1 MWLKCSKGPVK
12 PHDHCSKLQQ
22 WLYYGQEC
30 NWGIH
35 VCCSCQPGTVSSMCS
50 VCQHQ
55 NPLLNTRWASQNGFV
70 TSQNGFVTSPCRGTS
85 PDTKTAYQGQCY
97 PAENKKGKKK
107 KTIQLFCFFI
117 NPPVNGCRYICWKAA
132 VCCSGYLS
140 YHDGMHFSWFSES
153 KQVQHQPRWKERG
166 QDQAQTVPCNNIQ
179 LINQLKSP
187 PKPLL
192 GFLFLGMKF

>member
-35 VCCSCQPGTVSSMCS
+35 VCCSCQPGTVSSVCS

-55 NPLLNTRWASQNGFV
+55 NPLLNTRWASQKGFV

-107 KTIQLFCFFI
+107 ENNSTFLVFYKSSSEWLQIYLLKGSSLLQWVSQL
-117 NPPVNGCRYICWKAA
+117 
-132 VCCSGYLS
+132 
-140 YHDGMHFSWFSES
+140 
-153 KQVQHQPRWKERG
+153 PRWN
-166 QDQAQTVPCNNIQ
+166 AF
-179 LINQLKSP
+179 
-187 PKPLL
+187 LL
-192 GFLFLGMKF
+192 V